1 MLRPMESPSERGRV
15 GVSVSLDVSLDAR
28 DLPARAALRIAQELT
43 SALAARGHASLAL
56 AGGTTPKATYEALAT
71 LALDWSR
78 IDVFFGDE
86 RCVPADHP
94 DSNYLM
100 AKAAL
105 FDRIAIPSERVHR
118 MLGENPDRDAAA
130 RSYEAELPERIDVV
144 VLGIGEDAHT
154 ASLFPGSSALGENVR
169 RVLPV
174 IGPKPPP
181 ERLTVTPPVLLSA
194 RLCVVLGSGA
204 GKAEPVRRALKGPL
218 DSLSI
223 PIQLA
228 RGGVWFLDD
237 AAASLL

>member
-1 MLRPMESPSERGRV
+1 MESTGESGPV
-15 GVSVSLDVSLDAR
+15 GSSASLDISLDAR
-28 DLPARAALRIAQELT
+28 DLPAKAAARIARELI
-43 SALAARGHASLAL
+43 SALASRGQASLAL
-56 AGGTTPKATYEALAT
+56 AGGTTPKASYEALAT
-71 LALDWSR
+71 LTLDWSR

-94 DSNYLM
+94 DSNYRM

-105 FDRIAIPSERVHR
+105 FDRIAIPSARVHR
-118 MLGENPDRDAAA
+118 MLGENADRDAAA
-130 RSYEAELPERIDVV
+130 RAYEAELPERIDVM

-154 ASLFPGSSALGENVR
+154 ASLFPGSSALRESVR

-181 ERLTVTPPVLLSA
+181 ERLTLTPPVLQAA
-194 RLCVVLGSGA
+194 RLCVVLGSGQS
-204 GKAEPVRRALKGPL
+204 KAEPVRRALKGPL
-218 DSLSI
+218 DSVST